1 MPRRNRNKY
10 KKKSGGIEPQKST
23 ENSIPDFAT
32 ISEEAKAEYEREK
45 FDPEAS
51 ESTARAIVELS
62 AKNRAADPETNP
74 ETQTEKNTHTEES
87 KGVTFKFSQREYVM
101 SEEEKIMEAFRN
113 GTVCDSQENETL
125 SRVAEQMQKLDEEIG
140 KTPDTA
146 DTSVVIPDI
155 GTSELESD
163 GESDVDSDTEPM
175 PCTTSIPTDTEVTTG
190 DTVDFV
196 ADSRE
201 YRRELDRHNDETLPV
216 EERIQALEEL
226 KASELQESGETPL
239 FTEWLANFYRDSDL
253 AANRELALSLLKLQP
268 DWLSLNE
275 LMVIASFLFSGTRVR
290 YKNMVEWKA
299 LVGFYNSR
307 RAGLP
312 KSIPGIHH
320 ITITR
325 WLLEHPKLFQQGRLC
340 FRDLLARSDVP
351 SETVYRLVLYCKV
364 TDSRRE
370 ELHKTHF
377 THPDVSVRYKILSAQ
392 NLPAEITGKLLG
404 NIMRDNM
411 VEVRIRADIVD
422 LFINHGTEFQRIA
435 AMEVLEELGA
445 DAYNVYNNRENVH
458 NHRVTESAVAI
469 VDSLYDILLDTADS
483 VSFKKSLES
492 LDVIS
497 SLKTRWETRKDYSTF
512 KLALLRIELD
522 RQLYGSHRLSLVQIL
537 NLVIKYINAEFSAD
551 HELHE
556 RVYQELV
563 DSALEGETC
572 SSGHAFR
579 LVNAL
584 SGYTEFS
591 VQVSFDDQMS
601 AYFQRE
607 FQRLLENSEHADILL
622 ELGDSTES
630 FLSKPETLAFVNEN
644 LHTIREKLYEDFREN
659 LTDLEFDE
667 TFQRVAVKYGVVV

>member
-290 YKNMVEWKA
+290 YKNMV
-299 LVGFYNSR
+299 
-307 RAGLP
+307 
-312 KSIPGIHH
+312 
-320 ITITR
+320 
-325 WLLEHPKLFQQGRLC
+325 
-340 FRDLLARSDVP
+340 
-351 SETVYRLVLYCKV
+351 V
-364 TDSRRE
+364 TN
-370 ELHKTHF
+370 
-377 THPDVSVRYKILSAQ
+377 P
-392 NLPAEITGKLLG
+392 
-404 NIMRDNM
+404 
-411 VEVRIRADIVD
+411 
-422 LFINHGTEFQRIA
+422 
-435 AMEVLEELGA
+435 
-445 DAYNVYNNRENVH
+445 
-458 NHRVTESAVAI
+458 
-469 VDSLYDILLDTADS
+469 
-483 VSFKKSLES
+483 
-492 LDVIS
+492 
-497 SLKTRWETRKDYSTF
+497 
-512 KLALLRIELD
+512 
-522 RQLYGSHRLSLVQIL
+522 
-537 NLVIKYINAEFSAD
+537 
-551 HELHE
+551 
-556 RVYQELV
+556 
-563 DSALEGETC
+563 
-572 SSGHAFR
+572 
-579 LVNAL
+579 
-584 SGYTEFS
+584 
-591 VQVSFDDQMS
+591 
-601 AYFQRE
+601 
-607 FQRLLENSEHADILL
+607 
-622 ELGDSTES
+622 
-630 FLSKPETLAFVNEN
+630 
-644 LHTIREKLYEDFREN
+644 
-659 LTDLEFDE
+659 
-667 TFQRVAVKYGVVV
+667 